1 MTKLFVSLWVSVCL
15 AVRWAA
21 SSGVSFDPTAAGLS
35 LRYRCLAGDDSRPHC
50 AVPSLKSNLNEVSEQ
65 CFTSD
70 TPGLFQINL
79 D

>member
-1 MTKLFVSLWVSVCL
+1 MTKLFVSLWVSIWL

-21 SSGVSFDPTAAGLS
+21 SSGVSFDPIACWPLS
-35 LRYRCLAGDDSRPHC
+35 EIQSLAGDDSGPHC